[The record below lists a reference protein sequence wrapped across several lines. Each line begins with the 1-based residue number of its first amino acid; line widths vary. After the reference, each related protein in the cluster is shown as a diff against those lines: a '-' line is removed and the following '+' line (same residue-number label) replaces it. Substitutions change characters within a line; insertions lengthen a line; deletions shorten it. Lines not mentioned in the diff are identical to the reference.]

1 MVVKVLEIGLVGF
14 QFITVFNIFIFK
26 VFLLHQQHS
35 IMKTQRTVLITPK
48 SELNYN
54 NLGIL

>member
-1 MVVKVLEIGLVGF
+1 MVVKVLEVGLVGF

-26 VFLLHQQHS
+26 VFLSHQQHS

-48 SELNYN
+48 SELNYKF
-54 NLGIL
+54 